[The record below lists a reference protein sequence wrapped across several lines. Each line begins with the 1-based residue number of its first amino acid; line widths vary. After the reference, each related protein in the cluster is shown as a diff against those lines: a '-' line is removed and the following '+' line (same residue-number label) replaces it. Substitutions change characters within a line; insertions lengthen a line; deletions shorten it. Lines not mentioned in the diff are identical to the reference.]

1 MKTKLFK
8 SYMAPIFLYN
18 SEVWTL
24 TNNMDHKV
32 PKWMHLLQLAL
43 FYIMLEKNSEDPV
56 EDYWRH
62 G

>member
-1 MKTKLFK
+1 
-8 SYMAPIFLYN
+8 MAPIFLYN